1 MDTLV
6 TSAASGHRSAKRAL
20 SEAFAV
26 SSAPPPVPV
35 FNPPHLT
42 TGTTCT
48 ITRDGAGDHAEAAKK
63 KKKKVKKAEPA
74 EPAAPAPAEG
84 GGEEG
89 GEDGEKKEEEKPK
102 KKKWKEMT
110 KKDWDRIETEADNEG
125 QEPWKPP
132 EGPGMEF
139 DPSNPLA
146 YIKAS
151 KKGKPAMMFAT
162 LNEIKDEKT
171 GKMRNRTKAETEEV
185 SFRHKNLM
193 QSGHLDTTPYVIEDN
208 QILWTVHDGSRG
220 YEVKSFLMRQPE
232 VKQFDWDQ
240 QKTTKDNFVMKEDP
254 EDEL

>member
-1 MDTLV
+1 MRRNRLALLGVMLIALV
-6 TSAASGHRSAKRAL
+6 VL
-20 SEAFAV
+20 SMV
-26 SSAPPPVPV
+26 
-35 FNPPHLT
+35 
-42 TGTTCT
+42 
-48 ITRDGAGDHAEAAKK
+48 GDCEAAKK
-63 KKKKVKKAEPA
+63 KKKKVKKPEPT
-74 EPAAPAPAEG
+74 PTEG
-84 GGEEG
+84 ESGGEAEKSE

-102 KKKWKEMT
+102 KKAWKEMT
-110 KKDWDRIETEADNEG
+110 KKDWERLEQEADNEG

-132 EGPGMEF
+132 EPPAIEF

-162 LNEIKDEKT
+162 LTEIKDEKS
-171 GKMRNRTKAETEEV
+171 GEMRNRTKEETEEV

-193 QSGHLDTTPYVIEDN
+193 QSGHLDATPYVIENN

-232 VKQFDWDQ
+232 VKEFTWDQ
-240 QKTTKDNFVMKEDP
+240 QKTNKDNFVMKEDP